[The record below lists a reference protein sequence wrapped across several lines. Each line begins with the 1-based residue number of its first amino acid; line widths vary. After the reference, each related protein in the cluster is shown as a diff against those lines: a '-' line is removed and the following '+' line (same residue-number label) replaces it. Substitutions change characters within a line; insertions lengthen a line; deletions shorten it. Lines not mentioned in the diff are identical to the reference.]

1 MPKQT
6 LQETVERYL
15 QSCDNVRQTPVRM
28 PLLWASCKLKET
40 DIPLGV
46 VSKENV
52 KLQAPLLE
60 LQRLLSQQQS
70 ETVRLVAT
78 GLERLEIPKREVLS
92 YDGDPRE
99 YPRFI

>member
-1 MPKQT
+1 
-6 LQETVERYL
+6 
-15 QSCDNVRQTPVRM
+15 M